1 MERPVIS
8 PAKRLLFGTAGV
20 PHSAEG
26 DSTLKG
32 IERVAALGLDA
43 MEIEAV
49 RGVKMGADTARA
61 VKDKAERLGIVLSL
75 HAPYYIN
82 LLSNDHGK
90 RLASQK
96 YILTA
101 ARTAGLCGARS
112 VVFHAGYYGPNS
124 PEVAYEEI
132 KKALANILSLLKSEG
147 NPVTLRIETMGKRS
161 QFGTLEEVLF
171 LCRELEGLTPC
182 LDFCHIHAREGRA
195 NTFRE
200 FDRVLRKLGRKL
212 GPRAAKDV
220 HFHVSGVLYGDKGEI
235 KHLDLRESNFRYDEW
250 IEAIKQ
256 AGVAGTVICESPN
269 LEDDALMLKS
279 LYHSKR

>member
-20 PHSAEG
+20 PHSSAG

-32 IERVAALGLDA
+32 IERVSALGLEC
-43 MEIEAV
+43 MEIEHV
-49 RGVKMGADTARA
+49 RGVKMGTDTARL
-61 VKDKAERLGIVLSL
+61 VKEKAARLGISLSL

-101 ARTAGLCGARS
+101 ARTAHLCGART
-112 VVFHAGYYGPNS
+112 VVFHAGYYGHHA
-124 PEVAYEEI
+124 PEAAYEEI
-132 KKALANILSLLKSEG
+132 KEQLKNILSLLKSEG
-147 NPVTLRIETMGKRS
+147 NPVALRIETMGRRS

-171 LCRELEGLTPC
+171 LCRELEGLSPC
-182 LDFCHIHAREGRA
+182 LDFCHIHAREGRV
-195 NTFRE
+195 NSFQD

-212 GPRAAKDV
+212 GPKALKDV
-220 HFHVSGVLYGDKGEI
+220 HFHVAGVDYGHAGEI
-235 KHLDLRESNFRYDEW
+235 KHLDLKESNFRYDEW
-250 IEAIKQ
+250 IEALKE
-256 AGVAGTVICESPN
+256 AGAAGTVICESPN
-269 LEDDALMLKS
+269 LEADALMLKS
-279 LYHSKR
+279 LYNSKR

>member
-1 MERPVIS
+1 MERPVTS
-8 PAKRLLFGTAGV
+8 PVKRLLFGTAGV
-20 PHSAEG
+20 PHTSEG

-32 IERVAALGLDA
+32 IERVSALGLDC
-43 MEIEAV
+43 MEIEHV
-49 RGVKMGADTARA
+49 RGIRMGADTARA
-61 VKDKAERLGIVLSL
+61 VRDKAESLGITLSL

-82 LLSNDHGK
+82 LLSADRGK
-90 RLASQK
+90 RLASEK

-101 ARTAGLCGARS
+101 ARTARLCGAHS
-112 VVFHAGYYGPNS
+112 VVFHAGYYGAHP

-132 KKALANILSLLKSEG
+132 KKALKNILSVLKSEG
-147 NPVTLRIETMGKRS
+147 NPVALRIETMGKRS

-171 LCRELEGLTPC
+171 LCRELEGLAPC
-182 LDFCHIHAREGRA
+182 VDFCHIHAREGRV
-195 NTFRE
+195 NSFQE

-212 GPRAAKDV
+212 GPRALKSV
-220 HFHVSGVLYGDKGEI
+220 HFHVAGVEYGRKGEI

-250 IEAIKQ
+250 IEALKQ

-269 LEDDALMLKS
+269 LEADALMLKS

>member
-1 MERPVIS
+1 VIS
-8 PAKRLLFGTAGV
+8 PVKRLLFGTAGV
-20 PHSAEG
+20 PHSSAG

-49 RGVKMGADTARA
+49 RGVKMGEDTARL
-61 VKDKAERLGIVLSL
+61 VKDKAESLGVALSL

-82 LLSNDHGK
+82 LLSADKGK
-90 RLASQK
+90 RLASEK

-101 ARTAGLCGARS
+101 ARTARLCGAHS
-112 VVFHAGYYGPNS
+112 VVIHAAYYGSYS
-124 PEVAYEEI
+124 PEAAYEEI
-132 KKALANILSLLKSEG
+132 KKPLKNILSVLKSEG
-147 NPVTLRIETMGKRS
+147 NPVALRIETMGKRS

-171 LCRELEGLTPC
+171 LCRELEGLKPC
-182 LDFCHIHAREGRA
+182 LDFCHIHAREGRI
-195 NTFRE
+195 NSFTE

-212 GPRAAKDV
+212 GPKALKDV
-220 HFHVSGVLYGDKGEI
+220 HFHVSGVLYGGKGEI

-250 IEAIKQ
+250 IEALKQ
-256 AGVAGTVICESPN
+256 AGVVGTVICESPN